1 MSNCTSTLSTKAQD
15 FIKKEFSEH
24 IIIKAYESLPIYGDS
39 LYANDSH
46 YLLVITHDTNNTYG
60 YLSYLMSDYEDFF
73 DVEPEYK
80 SSAIL
85 VTLSEN
91 IYGDAQNYLSLIT
104 VLAKKLE
111 PHFEGDTNV
120 QNIIIQTGKIGYPN
134 ILNLVEKCVYD
145 FEGRHYTYNDVKDL
159 IGYVEK

>member
-1 MSNCTSTLSTKAQD
+1 MSTLSTKTQD

-24 IIIKAYESLPIYGDS
+24 TIIKAYESPPIYGNS
-39 LYANDSH
+39 LYADNSH

-60 YLSYLMSDYEDFF
+60 YWSYLISDYEEFLDIT
-73 DVEPEYK
+73 PEYK
-80 SSAIL
+80 NSTLL

-91 IYGDAQNYLSLIT
+91 VYGDAQTYLSLIA
-104 VLAKKLE
+104 VLAEKLE
-111 PHFEGDTNV
+111 PHFEGGTTA
-120 QNIIIQTGKIGYPN
+120 QNIIIQTGTIGYPN

>member
-1 MSNCTSTLSTKAQD
+1 MSALSTKAQD

-24 IIIKAYESLPIYGDS
+24 TIIKAYESLPIYGDS

-60 YLSYLMSDYEDFF
+60 YWSYLTSEHEDFL
-73 DVEPEYK
+73 DITPEY
-80 SSAIL
+80 SSSTLL

-91 IYGDAQNYLSLIT
+91 VYGDAQSYLSLIT

-111 PHFEGDTNV
+111 PHFEGGTDNER
-120 QNIIIQTGKIGYPN
+120 IIIQTGRIGYPN
-134 ILNLVEKCVYD
+134 ILNLVEKCIYD
-145 FEGRHYTYNDVKDL
+145 FEGRHYTYNDVKEL
-159 IGYVEK
+159 ISYHEQ